1 MLEALATSFDLGEDA
16 FHACGPC
23 VGYGFIVPSREEFI
37 DGTLQFI
44 DTAEDTAPNG
54 LLFEFSKPAFD
65 EIEPTGTGRNKVKH
79 EAGPLAHPRA
89 HSRVTMDG
97 IVIEDQV
104 QAGRIELK
112 TSGLDSVQNGRAGKR
127 QHTV

>member
-1 MLEALATSFDLGEDA
+1 MSALQTGSAVESVA
-16 FHACGPC
+16 P
-23 VGYGFIVPSREEFI
+23 GYGFIVPSREEFI